1 MITELTQKYLNGE
14 TTAAEELQLLQLL
27 EDTPCPTAEQ
37 KALKVMLKSSP
48 INDATAWLKEDESR
62 LYDVILQDR
71 KEVSSPHHIWPW
83 IGVAA
88 MIVIA
93 LGIGFSM
100 AIDRHKDA
108 VAFVYGKEVKD
119 KSEVLGMME
128 STMESFMASAESEQ
142 VEQQLN
148 EFFGK

>member
-27 EDTPCPTAEQ
+27 EDEPRPTAEQ
-37 KALKVMLKSSP
+37 KALALMLTASP
-48 INDATAWLKEDESR
+48 VDRDATWMEEDESR
-62 LYDVILQDR
+62 LYDAILQDR

-88 MIVIA
+88 TIVIA

-108 VAFVYGKEVKD
+108 VAFVYGKEIKD